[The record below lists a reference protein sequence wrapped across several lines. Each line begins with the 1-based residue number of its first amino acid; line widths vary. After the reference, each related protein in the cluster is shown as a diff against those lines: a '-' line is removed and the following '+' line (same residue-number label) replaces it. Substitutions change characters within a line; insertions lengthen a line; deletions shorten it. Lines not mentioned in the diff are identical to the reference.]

1 MPTQI
6 LGDEQRHRFGRFA
19 EMPGQDELTRY
30 FHFDEAD
37 RARIARLRGAHNR
50 VGFALQLGAV
60 RFLGTFSDDSSSIP
74 DQMVSIVAQ
83 QLGEREEPSLDAYWR
98 GRQRWRHVA
107 LIREM
112 YGFRDFGNA
121 PTARF
126 RLTRWLY
133 ALCWAGDDR
142 PGLLMERT
150 CHWLMANKILL
161 PGVSTLE
168 RLIARIRHRIQ
179 NKRWEILAGSFTADQ
194 RRRIDRFFDHD
205 GSGPISLDELRSS
218 PRALATGELIR
229 HLERI
234 DAIRTQELVPGSIGN
249 VPALVIERLARS
261 GKTMRMTAL
270 VRMPEPRRTAML
282 AALFHSLEA
291 IAQDD
296 AIELFEGLMNEVVN
310 EAGKAYNTARMRS
323 LRDLDKAALM
333 LADVAEL
340 AIFEP
345 VEDGPSIID
354 KQAELL
360 RRSGRDEIRA
370 AMERARH
377 LARPPDDRHFEELC
391 AYWRRVHRLFK
402 ALLQRI
408 TFDANPIAE
417 PVKEA
422 LDFLAGLENW
432 TKGSLKGA
440 PTACIGP
447 AWKRH
452 VFDGGN
458 MSAPT
463 NNRAFV
469 FSVLEAMRK
478 ALKRRDIFVQS
489 SIRFANPTR
498 GLLDDKT
505 WLSSRPTILRA
516 LGRSAD
522 AEFEISR
529 LGNQLDLAYRRTI
542 DHLPKNPDLRF
553 ENGELVVTQLDKLDD
568 PASLVALRK
577 QIHRR
582 LPKVE
587 LPEILLETAARTGFA
602 RAFTHLSEK
611 HARVDSFDISLC
623 AVLIA
628 EACNIGIEP
637 LIRDDYPPLRRD
649 RTRP

>member
-1 MPTQI
+1 
-6 LGDEQRHRFGRFA
+6 
-19 EMPGQDELTRY
+19 
-30 FHFDEAD
+30 
-37 RARIARLRGAHNR
+37 
-50 VGFALQLGAV
+50 
-60 RFLGTFSDDSSSIP
+60 
-74 DQMVSIVAQ
+74 
-83 QLGEREEPSLDAYWR
+83 
-98 GRQRWRHVA
+98 
-107 LIREM
+107 
-112 YGFRDFGNA
+112 
-121 PTARF
+121 
-126 RLTRWLY
+126 
-133 ALCWAGDDR
+133 
-142 PGLLMERT
+142 
-150 CHWLMANKILL
+150 
-161 PGVSTLE
+161 
-168 RLIARIRHRIQ
+168 
-179 NKRWEILAGSFTADQ
+179 
-194 RRRIDRFFDHD
+194 
-205 GSGPISLDELRSS
+205 
-218 PRALATGELIR
+218 
-229 HLERI
+229 
-234 DAIRTQELVPGSIGN
+234 
-249 VPALVIERLARS
+249 
-261 GKTMRMTAL
+261 
-270 VRMPEPRRTAML
+270 
-282 AALFHSLEA
+282 
-291 IAQDD
+291 
-296 AIELFEGLMNEVVN
+296 
-310 EAGKAYNTARMRS
+310 
-323 LRDLDKAALM
+323 
-333 LADVAEL
+333 
-340 AIFEP
+340 
-345 VEDGPSIID
+345 
-354 KQAELL
+354 
-360 RRSGRDEIRA
+360 
-370 AMERARH
+370 MERARH

-391 AYWRRVHRLFK
+391 AYWQRVHRLFK

-417 PVKEA
+417 PVREA

-458 MSAPT
+458 TSPPT

-553 ENGELVVTQLDKLDD
+553 ENGELVVTQLDKLDE

-582 LPKVE
+582 LPKIE

-602 RAFTHLSEK
+602 RPFTHLSEK

-649 RTRP
+649 RLSWIGQNFVRDETLRAANARLIEAYDALPIVRAWGTGDIASADGIRFAVRGNPIHAGPNPKYFGIKRGITWYNLVSDHSAGLSGIPVPGTLRDSMMILALLLEQETHLQPTEIMTDTAAYSDVVFALFWLLGYQFSPRLADIGGARFWRIDKTADYGPFDPLSRHRIDIELIIQCWDDLLRLAASLRMGKVQATGIMHMLQVRDRPTTLAKALGELGRIIKTIHILDFIGDGDRRRRILTQLNRHEYRHKLARHVCYGKRGEFDTPRREAQAQKLGALDLVLNMIAYWNAIYIEATIEQLEREGRTVDLADTARVSPLPYGHINVHGRYSCALPEPIAKGELRPLRNLNYE